1 MRKESGSYLC
11 TKAGKVAR
19 EESKSSQ
26 TWDIQF
32 LSFSVKDS
40 LREWLGW
47 AESKNPGGLQFYLAR
62 VAGGWSGH

>member
-1 MRKESGSYLC
+1 M
-11 TKAGKVAR
+11 AA

-32 LSFSVKDS
+32 LSFSGKDS

-47 AESKNPGGLQFYLAR
+47 AERKNPGGLQFYLAR